1 MVLSNHFE
9 TLEEMRARSNHRA
22 EKVIESVKKEMK
34 EGRCECRFRDVEDYK
49 ITEFRKK
56 AD

>member
-1 MVLSNHFE
+1 MVLSNYFE
-9 TLEEMRARSNHRA
+9 TLDEIRTRTGILA
-22 EKVIESVKKEMK
+22 EKVIESVKEEMK
-34 EGRCECRFRDVEDYK
+34 KGNVQCRFRDVEDYK